1 MPWINTSATWP
12 ASAQAIQTSADG
24 VLSQVGTAIG
34 EAIGRVE
41 SAGGKASYQKHDLSA
56 DAAGLL
62 SLRTDLNNLLVTA
75 KILTVTPATYGL
87 SNQPGYLSTQEAINA
102 LANKLNDNADKH
114 RPANQ
119 ANALVL
125 LFSGQSQG
133 QLLNQITPIANLLA
147 LPSLQ
152 ACQRSLQK
160 LVALDTDKMQ
170 QPKAALTPRWKA
182 KGQLN
187 CQPLR
192 KAAGLLGAQIA
203 QLESLAGDAKTPAQK
218 LSELA
223 DKRTAMLA
231 QLQSDLTALQS
242 VAGTAWKMAFS
253 GSAAQLAVELQTTEP
268 PVKAP
273 FSAALVVS
281 SSQPLTFLQELLP

>member
-1 MPWINTSATWP
+1 MPWVNASATWP
-12 ASAQAIQTSADG
+12 ASALAIADSADG
-24 VLSQVGTAIG
+24 VLSNVESAMG
-34 EAIGRVE
+34 EAVGRVE
-41 SAGGKASYQKHDLSA
+41 SAGGKASYTKHDLSA

-62 SLRTDLNNLLVTA
+62 SLRNDLKDLLVTA

-87 SNQPGYLSTQEAINA
+87 SNQPGYLSTQEAVNA
-102 LANKLNDNADKH
+102 LAAKLNDNADPHK
-114 RPANQ
+114 PANQ
-119 ANALVL
+119 AHALVL
-125 LFSGQSQG
+125 LFSDQSQG
-133 QLLNQITPIANLLA
+133 QLLNQMTPIANLLA
-147 LPSLQ
+147 LPSLL

-192 KAAGLLGAQIA
+192 TASNLMGAQIA
-203 QLESLAGDAKTPAQK
+203 QLESLAADAQTPAQK
-218 LSELA
+218 LSALA
-223 DKRTAMLA
+223 DKRSAMLT

-242 VAGTAWKMAFS
+242 VTGSVWKMTFE

-273 FSAALVVS
+273 FSAAVVVS